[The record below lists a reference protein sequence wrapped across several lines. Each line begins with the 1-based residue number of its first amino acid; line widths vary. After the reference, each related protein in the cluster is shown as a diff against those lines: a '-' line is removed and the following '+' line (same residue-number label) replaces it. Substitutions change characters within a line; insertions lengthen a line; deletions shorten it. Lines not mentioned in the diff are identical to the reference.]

1 MRCRLSAAAALAAAM
16 LAGACGGSAGGSST
30 AEEAAQDAAAGSSDQ
45 EEGTE
50 MAQGAAGMA
59 QGAAGVE
66 VTGAPD
72 EKPVITVPGGEPPTE
87 LTVADMA
94 VGDGE
99 EVPPGAEVTTH
110 YVGVAW
116 DSGEQFDSSWDRG
129 DPISFPLDGV
139 IGGWTEGIP
148 GMRVGGRR
156 LLVIPP
162 ELAYDDAPPPGV
174 PFGPGATL
182 VFVIDMVAAG

>member
-1 MRCRLSAAAALAAAM
+1 MRCRLSANVAGLALAV

-30 AEEAAQDAAAGSSDQ
+30 AEEAARDAGAEATPDSSDQ
-45 EEGTE
+45 GG
-50 MAQGAAGMA
+50 MQMA

-66 VTGAPD
+66 VTGAQG
-72 EKPVITVPGGEPPTE
+72 EKPVITVPGGEPPAE
-87 LTVADMA
+87 LTVTDLA

-116 DSGEQFDSSWDRG
+116 DGGEQFDSSWDRG
-129 DPISFPLDGV
+129 EPISFPLDGV
-139 IGGWTEGIP
+139 IGGWQEGIP
-148 GMRVGGRR
+148 GMHVGGRR

-162 ELAYDDAPPPGV
+162 DLAYGDNAPPGV
-174 PFGPGATL
+174 PFGAGATL
-182 VFVIDMVAAG
+182 VFVIDMVATG